1 MHSIVLNWNIQ
12 EKLVYSYCMKNNKAF
27 TLINSGK
34 AFFFY
39 CCRRFLPSYHQYINN
54 KKDFLK
60 GKAERNVAPLV
71 LSGEELDN
79 VVS

>member
-1 MHSIVLNWNIQ
+1 
-12 EKLVYSYCMKNNKAF
+12 MKNNKAF